1 MIASLL
7 RTAMSAAAGL
17 LMVCCGALLAHT
29 PAQAGDSAQLQVL
42 GFSADGRVFGFEE
55 YGTQDGSGF
64 AYSNIF
70 FIDTETDKFLP
81 GTPIKVLVED
91 EESIGKIRKLARAK
105 AGPLIEQ
112 YDLENSPGLL
122 VAYNPMSEAESDPH
136 KLRYYEYPSSPP
148 RSQTFTI
155 QLTEKPLPAPKA
167 CLNMVGTYSGFSL
180 AFMEAF
186 AEPSSRLIYEDK
198 QVPASRN
205 CPNGYRLAAIVTS
218 EVDAAPTIAMIQVS
232 TFGFEG
238 NDERWIA
245 VPVRLIERP

>member
-1 MIASLL
+1 MIASFFRRRISIAPLWVIACL
-7 RTAMSAAAGL
+7 GAGIS
-17 LMVCCGALLAHT
+17 CAPAL
-29 PAQAGDSAQLQVL
+29 AGDSAQLSVI
-42 GFSADGRVFGFEE
+42 GYSADGRVFGFEE
-55 YGTQDGSGF
+55 YGIQDGSGF

-105 AGPLIEQ
+105 AGPLIAQ
-112 YDLENSPGLL
+112 YDLENNPGLL
-122 VAYNPMSEAESDPH
+122 VAYNPISEAESDPH
-136 KLRYYEYPSSPP
+136 KLRYYPYPADPP

-155 QLTEKPLPAPKA
+155 QLTEKPQPAPKA
-167 CLNMVGTYSGFSL
+167 CLNMVGTFSGFSL
-180 AFMEAF
+180 AFTEAF

-218 EVDAAPTIAMIQVS
+218 ESESAPTIAMIQVS

-245 VPVRLIERP
+245 VPVGLAERP